1 MRYGVGG
8 KRGGTICSGI
18 RRRPSDSGGLGEH
31 VTGLRRAEGL
41 EGEAALGHAVAREL
55 PRDRGH
61 ELLGPACVEIKFQTP
76 STRRC
81 PRNCVC
87 LIVWRLHA
95 IDTSQSSPLVDFHTA
110 PSRRST

>member
-8 KRGGTICSGI
+8 GIYSGM
-18 RRRPSDSGGLGEH
+18 RRRASDSGGLGEH

-61 ELLGPACVEIKFQTP
+61 ELLGPACVEIKFQT
-76 STRRC
+76 
-81 PRNCVC
+81 
-87 LIVWRLHA
+87 HA
-95 IDTSQSSPLVDFHTA
+95 IDATSTP
-110 PSRRST
+110 